1 MNYRLII
8 RWQRTCEVNTT
19 LFNDA
24 DDAWL
29 VMHCLDCALEN
40 GAEVGYELQYR
51 DENRNIEVIDC
62 AGEPIGEWSNLH
74 WD

>member
-8 RWQRTCEVNTT
+8 RWQRTCEVNITP
-19 LFNDA
+19 FNDV

-29 VMHCLDCALEN
+29 TIHCLDCALEN
-40 GAEVGYELQYR
+40 GAEVGYELQYWN
-51 DENRNIEVIDC
+51 ENGNIEVIDC
-62 AGEPIGEWSNLH
+62 AGEPIGEWSNLN

>member
-19 LFNDA
+19 LFNDV
-24 DDAWL
+24 DDAWI
-29 VMHCLDCALEN
+29 VMHCLDCAMEN

-51 DENRNIEVIDC
+51 NENGNIEIVGY
-62 AGEPIGEWSNLH
+62 AGESIGEWTNLH

>member
-19 LFNDA
+19 LFDDA
-24 DDAWL
+24 DDAWI
-29 VMHCLDCALEN
+29 VMHCLDCAMEN

-51 DENRNIEVIDC
+51 NENGNIEVIDC
-62 AGEPIGEWSNLH
+62 AGEPIGEWSNLR

>member
-19 LFNDA
+19 LFDDA
-24 DDAWL
+24 DDAWII
-29 VMHCLDCALEN
+29 MYCLDCAMEN
-40 GAEVGYELQYR
+40 GAEVGYEFQYR
-51 DENRNIEVIDC
+51 NENGNIEIISY
-62 AGEPIGEWSNLH
+62 AGESIGEWTNLH

>member
-8 RWQRTCEVNTT
+8 RWQRTCEVNITP
-19 LFNDA
+19 FNDV

-29 VMHCLDCALEN
+29 TIHCLDCALEN
-40 GAEVGYELQYR
+40 GAEVGYELQYWN
-51 DENRNIEVIDC
+51 ENGNIEVIDC
-62 AGEPIGEWSNLH
+62 VGEPIGEWLNLH

>member
-19 LFNDA
+19 LFNGA

-29 VMHCLDCALEN
+29 TMHCL
-40 GAEVGYELQYR
+40 
-51 DENRNIEVIDC
+51 DC
-62 AGEPIGEWSNLH
+62 AGEPIGEWSNLR

>member
-1 MNYRLII
+1 MNYRLVI
-8 RWQRTCEVNTT
+8 RWQRTCEVNVT

-29 VMHCLDCALEN
+29 TMHCLDCAMEN
-40 GAEVGYELQYR
+40 GAEVGYELQYWN
-51 DENRNIEVIDC
+51 ENGNIEVIDC
-62 AGEPIGEWSNLH
+62 AGEPIGEWSNLR

>member
-8 RWQRTCEVNTT
+8 RWQRTCEVNTIP
-19 LFNDA
+19 FNDA

-29 VMHCLDCALEN
+29 AMHCLDCALEN

-51 DENRNIEVIDC
+51 NENGNIEVINC
-62 AGEPIGEWSNLH
+62 AGDFIGEWSNLR

>member
-1 MNYRLII
+1 M
-8 RWQRTCEVNTT
+8 NTT

-29 VMHCLDCALEN
+29 TMHCLDCALEN
-40 GAEVGYELQYR
+40 GAEVGYELPYR
-51 DENRNIEVIDC
+51 NENGNIEVIDC
-62 AGEPIGEWSNLH
+62 AGEPIGEWSNLR

>member
-24 DDAWL
+24 DAAWIVL
-29 VMHCLDCALEN
+29 HCLDCAMEN

-51 DENRNIEVIDC
+51 NENGNIEIVSY
-62 AGEPIGEWSNLH
+62 AGESIGEWANLH

>member
-24 DDAWL
+24 DDAWI
-29 VMHCLDCALEN
+29 VMHCLDCAMEN

-51 DENRNIEVIDC
+51 NENGNIEIIDS
-62 AGEPIGEWSNLH
+62 AGESIGEWTNLH

>member
-8 RWQRTCEVNTT
+8 RWQRTCEVNAT

-24 DDAWL
+24 DDAQL
-29 VMHCLDCALEN
+29 TMHCLDCALEN

-51 DENRNIEVIDC
+51 NENRNIEVIDC
-62 AGEPIGEWSNLH
+62 AGEPIGEWSNLR

>member
-19 LFNDA
+19 LLNDA
-24 DDAWL
+24 DDAWI
-29 VMHCLDCALEN
+29 VMHCLDCAMEN

-51 DENRNIEVIDC
+51 HENGNIEVIDC
-62 AGEPIGEWSNLH
+62 AGEPIGDWSNLR

>member
-8 RWQRTCEVNTT
+8 RWQRTCEVNAT

-62 AGEPIGEWSNLH
+62 AGEPIGEWTNLR

>member
-24 DDAWL
+24 DEAWL

-62 AGEPIGEWSNLH
+62 AGEPIGEWSSLH

>member
-29 VMHCLDCALEN
+29 TMHCLDCALEN

-51 DENRNIEVIDC
+51 NENGNIEVINC
-62 AGEPIGEWSNLH
+62 AGDPIGEWSNLR

>member
-1 MNYRLII
+1 MNYRLVI
-8 RWQRTCEVNTT
+8 RWQRTCEVNTI

-29 VMHCLDCALEN
+29 TMRCLDCAMEN

-51 DENRNIEVIDC
+51 NKNGDIEVIDS
-62 AGEPIGEWSNLH
+62 AGESIGEWTNLR

>member
-8 RWQRTCEVNTT
+8 HWQRTCEVNTT
-19 LFNDA
+19 LFDDA
-24 DDAWL
+24 DDAWV
-29 VMHCLDCALEN
+29 VMHCLDCAMEN

-51 DENRNIEVIDC
+51 NENGNIEVIDC
-62 AGEPIGEWSNLH
+62 AGEPIDEWSNLR